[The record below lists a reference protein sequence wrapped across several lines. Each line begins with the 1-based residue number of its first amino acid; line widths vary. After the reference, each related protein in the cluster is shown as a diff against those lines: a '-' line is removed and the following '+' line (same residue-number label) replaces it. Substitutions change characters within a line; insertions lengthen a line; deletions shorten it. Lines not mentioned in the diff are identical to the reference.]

1 MFSNVFNIIF
11 KLGSRKIYEMKDR
24 FSSSPSLLGG
34 ANQLSNP
41 LSPEKNNYIKTMR
54 IELSRMIRRLGGN
67 FADLCHNDNHFR
79 ILNERGERKLTA
91 YLIHSLPCLMSAVQ
105 IFCGS
110 VNIICHH

>member
-1 MFSNVFNIIF
+1 
-11 KLGSRKIYEMKDR
+11 MKDR

-54 IELSRMIRRLGGN
+54 IELSGIIHRHGGILP
-67 FADLCHNDNHFR
+67 DLCHNDDIWNYFR